1 MELYQ
6 HPVPVS
12 LRRYVGQ
19 AWGYRAPANPTGRH
33 RGLPSRYLTLVVE
46 LAAPLRVTARDTAV
60 AAHGVAGGLHT
71 NAVDIDASTPQ
82 EGLQYALTP
91 AGSLALLGVPAG
103 ELTGLVLDLADVL
116 GRDGD
121 RLVDRLRATGAWGR
135 RFRLL
140 DGALLQRLGA
150 ADAART
156 EPEVLEAWRL
166 LLARDGQV
174 RVSALADHVGWSR
187 RHLTARFTV
196 AIGLPPKQAARV
208 ARFEAARTGLLAGL
222 SPATVAARCGY
233 ADQPHLA
240 REWHALAG
248 CSVGTWLREELP
260 YLQDGTAPVVPASR
274 A

>member
-1 MELYQ
+1 MELHQ
-6 HPVPVS
+6 HPVPVP
-12 LRRYVGQ
+12 LRSYVGR

-46 LAAPLRVTARDTAV
+46 LAGPLRVTGPDTTV
-60 AAHGVAGGLHT
+60 VAHGVTGGLHT
-71 NAVDIDASTPQ
+71 SAVLVDASIAQ

-91 AGSLALLGVPAG
+91 AGARALLGVPAA

-121 RLVDRLRATGAWGR
+121 RLVDRLQATHEWDR
-135 RFRLL
+135 RFALL
-140 DGALLQRLGA
+140 DAALLQRLGA
-150 ADAART
+150 AGAVGA

-187 RHLTARFTV
+187 RHLTARFTT
-196 AIGLPPKQAARV
+196 AIGLSPKQAARV
-208 ARFEAARTGLLAGL
+208 ARFEAARAGLLAGL
-222 SPATVAARCGY
+222 APATVAVRCGY

-240 REWHALAG
+240 REWRALAG
-248 CSVGTWLREELP
+248 CSVGTWLREEFP
-260 YLQDGTAPVVPASR
+260 YLQAGTAPA
-274 A
+274 AG